1 EGGRRPAACSRAARR
16 RGRRLLSCDVPKGN
30 CSPGVTHS
38 QHHSLDLVCSHSYR
52 TLLPPVAR
60 SRRLQPSAPMV
71 AKVGVCLLLSP
82 PLTLGEKK
90 VKATHE
96 IEAMVNQICVY
107 PKNCFRRKYGTQ
119 ETGSALV
126 AWDTVSKPKSHG
138 GLGILDITTHN
149 KALLMKFLHKFLK
162 VDNPWVNIIWET
174 HYQDT
179 LPGDKMVGSF

>member
-1 EGGRRPAACSRAARR
+1 
-16 RGRRLLSCDVPKGN
+16 KGN

-96 IEAMVNQICVY
+96 IEVTYHVSCLISFKSRSNAYFVLKLLVITG
-107 PKNCFRRKYGTQ
+107 YG
-119 ETGSALV
+119 ESDLC
-126 AWDTVSKPKSHG
+126 
-138 GLGILDITTHN
+138 
-149 KALLMKFLHKFLK
+149 
-162 VDNPWVNIIWET
+162 
-174 HYQDT
+174 
-179 LPGDKMVGSF
+179 LPEELF